1 MHVVVQHTKTAHT
14 HTHAKHPCTPRGGAT
29 YNVQHAPHTNDPLA
43 EKERRGGAAC
53 YPAGPRRH
61 ARAAMRPSLSL
72 PCNGNWRITLPT
84 PPPCPSFPAFSHR
97 HFRPSSLPPPSA
109 TASATLS
116 VGPYHHAAPQCRC
129 RMLYSF
135 KQLLLK
141 QRDIMVALTNRI
153 AERDATIA
161 SLEVC
166 ACCTPRVGWR
176 ILKVAVQMWPQ

>member
-1 MHVVVQHTKTAHT
+1 
-14 HTHAKHPCTPRGGAT
+14 
-29 YNVQHAPHTNDPLA
+29 
-43 EKERRGGAAC
+43 
-53 YPAGPRRH
+53 
-61 ARAAMRPSLSL
+61 
-72 PCNGNWRITLPT
+72 
-84 PPPCPSFPAFSHR
+84 
-97 HFRPSSLPPPSA
+97 
-109 TASATLS
+109 
-116 VGPYHHAAPQCRC
+116 
-129 RMLYSF
+129 MLYSF

>member
-1 MHVVVQHTKTAHT
+1 MHTTWW
-14 HTHAKHPCTPRGGAT
+14 C
-29 YNVQHAPHTNDPLA
+29 NVQRTT
-43 EKERRGGAAC
+43 RAA
-53 YPAGPRRH
+53 YQRPACREGTAWGCRMLSSGSRRH

-72 PCNGNWRITLPT
+72 CLATATCESHSPPPLPLF
-84 PPPCPSFPAFSHR
+84 PRLLAQALSSFLPPSLPQPQRVPPCPSDHAI
-97 HFRPSSLPPPSA
+97 
-109 TASATLS
+109 
-116 VGPYHHAAPQCRC
+116 HAAPQCRC
-129 RMLYSF
+129 RMLCSF

-176 ILKVAVQMWPQ
+176 ILKVPVQMWPQ